1 LTAALGRLRAVL
13 VALLATA
20 VLVTIQGP
28 APAEASAPHI
38 DRFLYALAQ
47 VESGGKYAARNA
59 TSGAYGKYQIMP
71 ANWGP
76 WAKAY
81 IGDARAPKSPRNQE
95 IVARGK
101 VHDLYHWLG
110 SWRRT
115 AYWWLTGSTKRTG
128 WTDYAARYVRNVI
141 AIHKRLPATLGPV
154 RLEPRLYSENSPR
167 IAYTG
172 PWASADHRAYRNGSA
187 RQATRRGQTATF
199 TFTGSEI
206 AWNGPQG
213 PTRGKARV
221 YIDGRLMT
229 TVDLHAPQFT
239 PRTRIFTRIFSSP
252 GTRTLRIEVLGTRG
266 RPVVSIDEFIVWD

>member
-1 LTAALGRLRAVL
+1 VVI

-28 APAEASAPHI
+28 APAQARAPHI

-47 VESGGKYAARNA
+47 VESGGKYTARN
-59 TSGAYGKYQIMP
+59 TSSGAYGKYQIMP

-76 WAKAY
+76 WARLY
-81 IGDARAPKSPRNQE
+81 VGDARAPKSPRNQE

-115 AYWWLTGSTKRTG
+115 AYWWLTGSTKQTG
-128 WTDYAARYVRNVI
+128 WSAYATRYVRNVI
-141 AIHKRLPATLGPV
+141 AIHKRLPVTLGPV
-154 RLEPRLYSENSPR
+154 RLEPRLYTENSPR
-167 IAYTG
+167 ISYTG
-172 PWASADHRAYRNGSA
+172 SWASADHRRYRNGSA

-221 YIDGRLMT
+221 YIDGKLMK
-229 TVDLHAPQFT
+229 TVDLHASTFN
-239 PRTRIFTRIFSSP
+239 PRTRIFTKVFSSP

-266 RPVVSIDEFIVWD
+266 RPVVAIDEFIVWD